1 MIPEIGHFAIIIAM
15 VIAIVQAIL
24 PLAGAAKD
32 NIRWMAVAKPAAV
45 TQFIFMCIAFS
56 CLAYSFATN
65 DFTVKY
71 VAGHSNT
78 YLPMVFKLSA
88 VWGGHEGSLLL
99 WALTLS
105 GWTCAVALRSQQLP
119 QIMLARVLGVLGLV
133 AVGFHSFLIFTSNPF
148 ERLLPQFPVDGADL
162 NPLLQDFGL
171 IIHPPMLYMGY
182 VGFSVVFAFAVA
194 GLLGGRLDSAWA
206 RWSRPWTVASW
217 CFLTVGI
224 ALGSWWAYYELGWGG
239 WWFWDPVENA
249 SFMPWLSGTA
259 LIHSLAVTDKRGVF
273 KSWTVLLAILT
284 FSLSLLGT
292 FLVRSGVLTSVHA
305 FASDPERGFFI
316 LIFLF
321 LVIGGSLLLFAIRA
335 PKLQTESQYSG
346 ASREVLLLANNIV
359 LVLATVIVLMGT
371 LFPIFFDVLGLE
383 KISVGAPYF
392 NAMFA
397 PVAVGLLFL
406 MGIGPLI
413 NWKRHKI
420 ERLIRPFI
428 IAFVS
433 SVIIAMVSLN
443 LLGMTLSLW
452 VCLAVIVAVWVVW
465 LTLMDFYR
473 KMNTAKQGL
482 WAGFNRLSRSYK
494 GMIVAHMGI
503 VITVVGVTIVA
514 TQDVEKD
521 VRMRAGD
528 SAVVGKY
535 EFRFRGVQEIAGPN
549 FTAQRGQ
556 VDIYVGEDLIAQLT
570 PEKRRYW
577 VQRNT
582 MTEAAIDAGFSRDL
596 YVALGEPLGD
606 GSWAVRIYFKP
617 FIRWVWGGGVIMAM
631 GGVLAMSD
639 RRYRLKVTSRL
650 KMKSRLIRSEL
661 NTGTQA

>member
-1 MIPEIGHFAIIIAM
+1 VVPEIGHFAIVIAL
-15 VIAIVQAIL
+15 VIAIIQAVL
-24 PLAGAAKD
+24 PLVGAVKQ
-32 NIRWMAVAKPAAV
+32 NVRWMGVAKPAAV
-45 TQFIFMCIAFS
+45 TQFVFMCLAFV

-78 YLPMVFKLSA
+78 YLPLQYKISA

-99 WALTLS
+99 WGLTLS
-105 GWTCAVALRSQQLP
+105 GWTCAVALRSQKLP

-133 AVGFHSFLIFTSNPF
+133 AIGFYSFLIFTSNPF

-194 GLLGGRLDSAWA
+194 GLMGGRLDSAWA
-206 RWSRPWTVASW
+206 RWSRPWTMSAW

-224 ALGSWWAYYELGWGG
+224 MLGSWWAYYELGWGG

-273 KSWTVLLAILT
+273 KSWTVLLAIMT

-316 LIFLF
+316 LTFLF

-335 PKLQTESQYSG
+335 PGLKTESQYSG
-346 ASREVLLLANNIV
+346 YSREVMLLVNNIV

-383 KISVGAPYF
+383 KISIGAPYF

-397 PVAVGLLFL
+397 PVVVGLLIF
-406 MGIGPLI
+406 MGVGPLL
-413 NWKRHKI
+413 NWKRHNVN
-420 ERLIRPFI
+420 RLIKPLS
-428 IAFVS
+428 IALVS
-433 SVIIAMVSLN
+433 AVVISLISVN
-443 LLGMTLSLW
+443 LMTSSSSIW
-452 VCLAVIVAVWVVW
+452 VYLAITAAVWVVW
-465 LTLMDFYR
+465 LTLADLYR
-473 KMNTAKQGL
+473 KVLSDKRGVWT
-482 WAGFNRLSRSYK
+482 GFNRLALSYK
-494 GMIVAHMGI
+494 GMVVAHIGL
-503 VITVVGVTIVA
+503 VVTVVGVTIVA

-528 SAVVGKY
+528 QITIGSY
-535 EFRFRGVQEIAGPN
+535 EFHFTGVKEIQGPN
-549 FTAQRGQ
+549 YTAQQ
-556 VDIYVGEDLIAQLT
+556 AKVTVFYDDELVTELL
-570 PEKRRYW
+570 PEKRHYW
-577 VQRNT
+577 VQRNM
-582 MTEAAIDAGFSRDL
+582 MTEAAIDPGVFRDL

-617 FIRWVWGGGVIMAM
+617 FIRWVWGGALIMAF
-631 GGVLAMSD
+631 GGLLAMSD
-639 RRYRLKVTSRL
+639 RRYRLKV
-650 KMKSRLIRSEL
+650 KSRVAVSLGAL
-661 NTGTQA
+661 VQN

>member
-1 MIPEIGHFAIIIAM
+1 VIPEIGHFAIVVALIIA
-15 VIAIVQAIL
+15 VIQALL
-24 PLAGAAKD
+24 PLVGATIG
-32 NIRWMAVAKPAAV
+32 NIRWMNVAKPAAV
-45 TQFIFMCIAFS
+45 TQFFFMALAFA

-78 YLPMVFKLSA
+78 YLPLGFKLSA

-99 WALTLS
+99 WGLTLS
-105 GWTCAVALRSQQLP
+105 GWTFAVALRSQQLP
-119 QIMLARVLGVLGLV
+119 REMLARVLGVLGLV
-133 AVGFHSFLIFTSNPF
+133 AIGFYSFLLFTSNPF
-148 ERLLPQFPVDGADL
+148 ERLLPNFPVDGADL

-182 VGFSVVFAFAVA
+182 VGFAVVFAFAVA
-194 GLLGGRLDSAWA
+194 GLMGGRLDSAWA
-206 RWSRPWTVASW
+206 RWSRPWTTASW

-224 ALGSWWAYYELGWGG
+224 SLGSWWAYYELGWGG

-259 LIHSLAVTDKRGVF
+259 LMHSLAVTDKRGVF
-273 KSWTVLLAILT
+273 KSWTVLLAIVT

-316 LIFLF
+316 LTFLF
-321 LVIGGSLLLFAIRA
+321 LVTGGSLLLFAIRA
-335 PKLQTESQYSG
+335 PGLKTESEFTG
-346 ASREVLLLANNIV
+346 VSREIFLLANNIA
-359 LVLATVIVLMGT
+359 LILATVIVLMGT

-397 PVAVGLLFL
+397 PLAIGVLIL
-406 MGIGPLI
+406 MGVGPLV
-413 NWKRHKI
+413 NWKRFQLSRI
-420 ERLIRPFI
+420 VTPLLIG
-428 IAFVS
+428 ALS
-433 SVIIAMVSLN
+433 SVVLAFIGLSLVDA
-443 LLGMTLSLW
+443 TLSLW
-452 VCLAVIVAVWVVW
+452 VCLAAIASAWVVV
-465 LTLMDFYR
+465 LILQDLYR
-473 KMNTAKQGL
+473 KVKTAKQGVL
-482 WAGFNRLSRSYK
+482 AGFRRLSRSYK
-494 GMIVAHMGI
+494 GMVVAHIGLVTTIVGI
-503 VITVVGVTIVA
+503 TIVA

-528 SAVVGKY
+528 TVSIGDY
-535 EFRFRGVQEIAGPN
+535 EFRLQGVEEVQGPN
-549 FTAQRGQ
+549 YTAQQGT
-556 VDIYVGEDLIAQLT
+556 VFVYEDGEMLTQLR
-570 PEKRRYW
+570 PEKRHYW

-582 MTEAAIDAGFSRDL
+582 MTEAAIDPGFSRDI

-617 FIRWVWGGGVIMAM
+617 LIRWVWGGGVIMAL
-631 GGVLAMSD
+631 GGLLAMSD
-639 RRYRLKVTSRL
+639 RRYRLKVKNRIAVGVGALSR
-650 KMKSRLIRSEL
+650 
-661 NTGTQA
+661 G